1 MGLVRMLTIDIPSA
15 RYELPGS
22 WNGKSKKLI
31 TVPPIH
37 LELEHSL
44 LSISKWEAKWKIPFV
59 ENRAMTTEQ
68 FLDYCRCMTIN
79 RQKDPNVYKFIRQID
94 ADRIGEYM
102 EDSMTARIQH
112 KSQKP
117 GRSRRIM
124 TSEYFYFL
132 MIQYGIPFECEK
144 WHFNRLIALI
154 DCCQAN
160 NSSGEK
166 FGSYRDRQKFYQ
178 SLNEQRRKALGSK
191 G

>member
-1 MGLVRMLTIDIPSA
+1 MLTVDIPSA

-22 WNGKSKKLI
+22 WDGTSKKLI

-37 LELEHSL
+37 LEMEHSL
-44 LSISKWEAKWKIPFV
+44 LSISKWEAKWKVPFT
-59 ENRAMTTEQ
+59 ETRMTTEQ

-79 RQKDPNVYKFIRQID
+79 RQKDPNVYRFIRQID
-94 ADRIGEYM
+94 ADRIGAYM
-102 EDSMTARIQH
+102 EDSMTARIRKQSR
-112 KSQKP
+112 KN
-117 GRSRRIM
+117 GRSSRRM
-124 TSEYFYFL
+124 TSEYFYYL

-160 NSSGEK
+160 DSGGTHFKNYREK
-166 FGSYRDRQKFYQ
+166 QEFYR
-178 SLNEQRRKALGSK
+178 SLNDERRKMLGSR